1 MSWSPSPSTTGSA
14 SATRTPDLSKD
25 LSDEAGRLHSAYE
38 AMFGVVPDMVA
49 ARIRFVGEV
58 APRFQTL
65 TEALRR
71 DALDN
76 GILDPRTVQLFL
88 FGLLLTS
95 RPDAA
100 AGHAAA
106 ARRLGAGFDE
116 LLAVAELVAMAGA
129 VGALNVAGALLA
141 RLHDEEAPP
150 S

>member
-1 MSWSPSPSTTGSA
+1 VNEGLP
-14 SATRTPDLSKD
+14 
-25 LSDEAGRLHSAYE
+25 DEAARLHAAYE
-38 AMFGVVPDMVA
+38 AMFGAVPDMVA
-49 ARIRFVGEV
+49 ARIRFVSEV

-65 TEALRR
+65 TEALRH

-76 GILDPRTVQLFL
+76 GVLDPRTVQLFL
-88 FGLLLTS
+88 FGLLLTT

-116 LLAVAELVAMAGA
+116 LLAVAELVAMAGT

-141 RLHDEEAPP
+141 RVHDEETPLP
-150 S
+150 

>member
-1 MSWSPSPSTTGSA
+1 MTDGT
-14 SATRTPDLSKD
+14 
-25 LSDEAGRLHSAYE
+25 SDDQAALRSAYE
-38 AMFGVVPDMVA
+38 EMFGSVPDIVE

-65 TEALRR
+65 TEALRSHALGNG
-71 DALDN
+71 ALD
-76 GILDPRTVQLFL
+76 DRTVQLFL

-116 LLAVAELVAMAGA
+116 LLAVVELVAMAGA
-129 VGALNVAGALLA
+129 VGALNVGGALLA
-141 RLHDEEAPP
+141 RLHDEP
-150 S
+150 SN